1 MRRILRSAAS
11 QHRRCGE
18 CPSDFDNRR
27 MATAIQ
33 DMSTWGPLGSPQ
45 DQAASSLEAGDGLA
59 TPGARPTAQHGQHA
73 SAALAAGSVDA
84 AWTTAAHDIGQRVSE
99 TRWDLQVVC
108 DAAEAMRLQFDIVQR
123 AHIAVHDVGG
133 TTSRRLLAGMAAAT
147 QTKVRTLTIRRQ
159 GYGHLLATLE
169 YVELP
174 AKDVRPRGHASSTLC
189 IFSTEA
195 KDTDS
200 KTAQA
205 LVDVILGRS
214 RLGVVMMA
222 EDATGPA
229 VTMALANIKD
239 TSLRPAWRNRNLLL
253 MPLRDIPKLGNHAIQ
268 LGLTKHLDV
277 RIAPTVLRPVEAW
290 THLRSTWNQLTRDA
304 AEEGDTQL
312 MQLADPTARSVDTAG
327 ERLAARIAERV
338 ANGKATAEE
347 LRRFLEGNDLP
358 SATTMDAPAVL
369 TAPTARVGVDRP
381 ATVDGVH
388 RAPSWTAAQAVA
400 SPARTNEPAVPSAP
414 LAAPPS
420 ASPSHVAQAVSQD
433 ASAQPSWPTLPSLTP
448 SAKAISNAMEARMPP
463 PTIADTLRPMDTPVE
478 AAVPAR
484 TSLANAVGAINTPAV
499 EDFLTQCAQIK
510 GMQACWVADIS
521 TRNMVASRSAANT
534 QACAS
539 DSTRLAN
546 ALRTIA
552 MAFQLPGRVPETSLT
567 YDQHHLVMRPLAFD
581 ERLVFVGVVDKAMAN
596 TTVVHLRLQHL
607 AAALAGSLGIKA

>member
-1 MRRILRSAAS
+1 
-11 QHRRCGE
+11 
-18 CPSDFDNRR
+18 

-33 DMSTWGPLGSPQ
+33 DMSSWGPMGSPQ
-45 DQAASSLEAGDGLA
+45 EQAASRLDAGDGSA
-59 TPGARPTAQHGQHA
+59 TPGAHRAANNGQHA
-73 SAALAAGSVDA
+73 NASLPVGSFENT
-84 AWTTAAHDIGQRVSE
+84 WTTAPHDIGQRVSE

-174 AKDVRPRGHASSTLC
+174 AKDARPRGQASSTLC

-229 VTMALANIKD
+229 VTMALASIKD
-239 TSLRPAWRNRNLLL
+239 TSMRPAWRNRNLLL
-253 MPLRDIPKLGNHAIQ
+253 MPLRDIPKLGHHAIQ

-338 ANGKATAEE
+338 ANGKATPEE

-358 SATTMDAPAVL
+358 PATTMDAPAVL
-369 TAPTARVGVDRP
+369 AAPMARVGLDRP
-381 ATVDGVH
+381 TTVDGVH
-388 RAPSWTAAQAVA
+388 RAPAWTP
-400 SPARTNEPAVPSAP
+400 SPAEASTLPPNGI
-414 LAAPPS
+414 AAPSVSATITNNDVPGATS
-420 ASPSHVAQAVSQD
+420 ASPSPVAQAPHQA
-433 ASAQPSWPTLPSLTP
+433 ASSQPSWPTLPSLTP
-448 SAKAISNAMEARMPP
+448 SANAMSSAMEARMPP
-463 PTIADTLRPMDTPVE
+463 PTIADTLRPMDAPAATAAPSKAPPTPT
-478 AAVPAR
+478 A
-484 TSLANAVGAINTPAV
+484 GAINAPAV

-521 TRNMVASRSAANT
+521 TRNMVASRAAANT
-534 QACAS
+534 QAFAS

-581 ERLVFVGVVDKAMAN
+581 DRLVFVGLVDKALAN

-607 AAALAGSLGIKA
+607 AAALAASSGVKA

>member
-1 MRRILRSAAS
+1 
-11 QHRRCGE
+11 
-18 CPSDFDNRR
+18 

-33 DMSTWGPLGSPQ
+33 DMSSWGPMGSPQ
-45 DQAASSLEAGDGLA
+45 EQAASRLDAADGLA
-59 TPGARPTAQHGQHA
+59 TPGVLRSANDSHHPA
-73 SAALAAGSVDA
+73 SVPPAGSVA
-84 AWTTAAHDIGQRVSE
+84 APWTTAQHDIGQRVSE

-123 AHIAVHDVGG
+123 AHIAVHDIGG

-159 GYGHLLATLE
+159 GYGDLLATLA

-174 AKDVRPRGHASSTLC
+174 AKDARPRGHASSTLC

-214 RLGVVMMA
+214 RLGVLMMA
-222 EDATGPA
+222 EDVTGSA
-229 VTMALANIKD
+229 VTLALASIKD

-338 ANGKATAEE
+338 ASGKATPEE
-347 LRRFLEGNDLP
+347 LRRFLEGGDVAA
-358 SATTMDAPAVL
+358 ATTMDAPAVL
-369 TAPTARVGVDRP
+369 AAPMLQVGLDRP
-381 ATVDGVH
+381 STVDGVH
-388 RAPSWTAAQAVA
+388 RAPSWTQSQAQAKHNDAVVA
-400 SPARTNEPAVPSAP
+400 MPAALMTGTPAAFVAETAAP
-414 LAAPPS
+414 LLPEATTGS
-420 ASPSHVAQAVSQD
+420 VGQTTSKD
-433 ASAQPSWPTLPSLTP
+433 ASAQPLWPSLPNLTP
-448 SAKAISNAMEARMPP
+448 STKAVTSAMEARMPS
-463 PTIADTLRPMDTPVE
+463 PTIADTLRPME
-478 AAVPAR
+478 APAVAAPPTASAP
-484 TSLANAVGAINTPAV
+484 TKASQAPTLGAVNVQAV

-521 TRNMVASRSAANT
+521 TRNMVASRAAANT
-534 QACAS
+534 QAFAS

-546 ALRTIA
+546 ALRAIA

-581 ERLVFVGVVDKAMAN
+581 ERLVFVGVVDKASAN

-607 AAALAGSLGIKA
+607 AAALAASSGVKT

>member
-1 MRRILRSAAS
+1 
-11 QHRRCGE
+11 
-18 CPSDFDNRR
+18 

-33 DMSTWGPLGSPQ
+33 DMSSWGPMGSPQ
-45 DQAASSLEAGDGLA
+45 EQAASRLDAADGLA
-59 TPGARPTAQHGQHA
+59 ASGALRSANDSHHPA
-73 SAALAAGSVDA
+73 SVPPAGGAAA
-84 AWTTAAHDIGQRVSE
+84 AWTTAQHDIGQRVSE

-123 AHIAVHDVGG
+123 AHIAVHDIGG

-159 GYGHLLATLE
+159 GYGDLLATLE

-174 AKDVRPRGHASSTLC
+174 AKDARPRGHASSTLC

-195 KDTDS
+195 KDTDA
-200 KTAQA
+200 KTAAA

-222 EDATGPA
+222 EDVTGPA
-229 VTMALANIKD
+229 VTMALASIKD

-304 AEEGDTQL
+304 AEEGETQL

-338 ANGKATAEE
+338 ASGKATPEE
-347 LRRFLEGNDLP
+347 LRRFLEGSGTP
-358 SATTMDAPAVL
+358 PATTMDAPAVL
-369 TAPTARVGVDRP
+369 AAPMVQVGLDRP
-381 ATVDGVH
+381 STVDGVH
-388 RAPSWTAAQAVA
+388 RAPSWTPAQTQAPHNDA
-400 SPARTNEPAVPSAP
+400 HDQPLWPS
-414 LAAPPS
+414 
-420 ASPSHVAQAVSQD
+420 
-433 ASAQPSWPTLPSLTP
+433 LPNLTP
-448 SAKAISNAMEARMPP
+448 STKSMSSAMEARMPS
-463 PTIADTLRPMDTPVE
+463 PTIADTLRPME
-478 AAVPAR
+478 APAVAAAPAAAPPTK
-484 TSLANAVGAINTPAV
+484 TSHAPSPGAINVQAV

-510 GMQACWVADIS
+510 GVQACWVADIS
-521 TRNMVASRSAANT
+521 TRNMVASRAAANT
-534 QACAS
+534 QAFAS

-546 ALRTIA
+546 ALRAIA

-581 ERLVFVGVVDKAMAN
+581 ERLVFVGVVDKASAN

-607 AAALAGSLGIKA
+607 AAALAASSGVKT